1 MSLGVLLF
9 DTGVAVAIAWLALF
23 LAGGFMAIWGQCR
36 LWRRVNRL
44 YSPCL
49 CIANMASGLG
59 SALQS
64 HWGSAAV
71 NGALAAF
78 LAWLWWRQRR
88 KDRKRALGLAGYKAR
103 AALAALVRKAREA
116 SKPRPV
122 LRPIPGSAR

>member
-1 MSLGVLLF
+1 MNLGVLLS
-9 DTGVAVAIAWLALF
+9 DTGNALATVWLALF
-23 LAGGFMAIWGQCR
+23 FAGGFMAIWGQR
-36 LWRRVNRL
+36 HLWERVNRL
-44 YSPCL
+44 YCPCL
-49 CIANMASGLG
+49 CIANVASGLG

-64 HWGSAAV
+64 RWGSAAV

-88 KDRKRALGLAGYKAR
+88 KDRKRTLGLAGYKAR

-122 LRPIPGSAR
+122 LRPIPGGAR